1 MTYHCTCGSPVSQDD
16 TTCPHC
22 GKPFGTEQAQEQP
35 EAEEQPA
42 KQEQPDYDPWVPR
55 HILNGALLYTVLIP
69 ASIAVIVHDLVGAA
83 SVSAVLISFGVSL
96 WAGFL
101 SVTLFHWKYPS
112 VLDVVL
118 ARGLGMLAGLVISL
132 IETVFRM
139 FGVPTEYLDDYLVL
153 SNAYIETIPVVIR
166 MSSSLDPELA
176 SSLVLQI
183 SLLTGC
189 ILHALTATVGG
200 LVAIAIYRR
209 RRKD

>member
-1 MTYHCTCGSPVSQDD
+1 M
-16 TTCPHC
+16 
-22 GKPFGTEQAQEQP
+22 
-35 EAEEQPA
+35 
-42 KQEQPDYDPWVPR
+42 PR
-55 HILNGALLYTVLIP
+55 HILNGALIYTALIP
-69 ASIAVIVHDLVGAA
+69 ACIAVIVHDLVGAA

-153 SNAYIETIPVVIR
+153 SDAYIETIPVVIR

-189 ILHALTATVGG
+189 ILHALAATVGG
-200 LVAIAIYRR
+200 LIAIAIYRR